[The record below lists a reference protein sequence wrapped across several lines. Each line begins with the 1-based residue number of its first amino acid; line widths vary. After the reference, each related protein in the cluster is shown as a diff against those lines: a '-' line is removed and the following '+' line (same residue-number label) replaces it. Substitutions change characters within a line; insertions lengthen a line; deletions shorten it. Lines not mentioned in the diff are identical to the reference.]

1 MDFKKGGSSMKAV
14 QYKEYGGSE
23 VLEIEE
29 LTLAEPEPNQILVEV
44 RAAAINPF
52 DTKLLSGTY
61 KENIPLQ
68 FPATPGGDFAGKVIK
83 TGADVTGL
91 KEGED
96 IYGTAM
102 VLSGGTG
109 AFAEMALVKAAHAAP
124 MPQSADYEEA
134 AASVLVGVSAIQALE
149 EHMELR
155 SGQKILIHGAAG
167 GIGHM
172 AVQLAKSI
180 GAYVSATASGE
191 DAEYVIQ
198 LGADQ
203 VIDYKAEA
211 FEDMVKDFDA
221 VYDTVGGEVTKKSF
235 TVLKKG
241 GILVSMKGKPDEE
254 RAKKVG
260 VRVVGQGTRT
270 NRKRLDRLT
279 ELIDGGK
286 IKVRIDRLFPL
297 DKVREAF
304 DRQTEGHPRSKV
316 VLKIVDKPKSS

>member
-1 MDFKKGGSSMKAV
+1 MKAV
-14 QYKEYGGSE
+14 QYKTYGGSE
-23 VLEIEE
+23 VLEINEV
-29 LTLAEPEPNQILVEV
+29 TLAEPGPNQILVEV
-44 RAAAINPF
+44 HAAAINPF
-52 DTKLLSGTY
+52 DTKLLPGIY
-61 KENIPLQ
+61 KDNIPLQ
-68 FPATPGGDFAGKVIK
+68 FPVTPGGDFAGKVIK
-83 TGADVTGL
+83 TGTEVTGL
-91 KEGED
+91 KVGD
-96 IYGTAM
+96 NVYGSAM

-109 AFAEMALVKAAHAAP
+109 SFAEMALVKAANAAP

-134 AASVLVGVSAIQALE
+134 AASVLVGVSALQALE

-180 GAYVSATASGE
+180 GAYVSATASGD
-191 DAEYVIQ
+191 DAEFLKQ
-198 LGADQ
+198 LGADR
-203 VIDYKAEA
+203 VIDYKTEA

-221 VYDTVGGEVTKKSF
+221 VFDTVGGDVTEKSF
-235 TVLKKG
+235 TVLKKE

-279 ELIDGGK
+279 ELIEGGK
-286 IKVRIDRLFPL
+286 IKVRIDRVFPL

-316 VLKIVDKPKSS
+316 VLKIIG